1 MDMET
6 DDDYSSA
13 EGPIKRRPP
22 KTSKAKA
29 HADESDQAKK
39 CDQAKMGAQAKKC
52 NQAQKGDQWDKD
64 ALNEYVQKCDMVL
77 ENIRRMKEIGPPI
90 VSPYVPPSKRGQQ

>member
-64 ALNEYVQKCDMVL
+64 ALNEYVQK
-77 ENIRRMKEIGPPI
+77 RMIQVSAATDRVPVRAPVEAGPAVI
-90 VSPYVPPSKRGQQ
+90 